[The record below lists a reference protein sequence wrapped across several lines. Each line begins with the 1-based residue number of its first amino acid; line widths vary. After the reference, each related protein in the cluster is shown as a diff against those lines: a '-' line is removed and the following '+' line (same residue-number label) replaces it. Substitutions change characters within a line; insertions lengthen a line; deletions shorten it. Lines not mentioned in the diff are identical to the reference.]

1 MRKLCG
7 YNSCIQNDNW
17 HSAYLCIVLLSP
29 IFEIRTSQFS
39 PEPEPGQAAM
49 KKSLF
54 EKITGAFS
62 SPSRWSFVLTMPVF
76 LLFFNYLMIGPAVFA
91 DWKTFAAATLLNLA
105 LLSVT
110 FSIQQKLHARI
121 ATRYSGLEHTVR
133 RIFILICGHALLSAI
148 FLSIIAALYIQ
159 YQLFGSTLKIS
170 TILLVYFFNLGAITL
185 VIGIQESFYAFS
197 RWKQQE
203 INKER
208 LMKENVNGQLESL
221 KAQISPHF
229 LFNTLNSLSTLIA
242 EDPEKAEQ
250 FVDEMARVYRYLL
263 QTNHASLDEEA
274 FGQLTTL
281 QRELSFIE
289 SYGHL
294 LKTRYGEGMK
304 LYIHVEPDYLSYR
317 IPPMTL
323 QLLVENAVK
332 HNVIRASKPLTIFI
346 LSTQE
351 GQLMVRN
358 NLQKKTFTAGTENL
372 ESTRVGLTNI
382 ITKYKLLNTYKP
394 GLSEPEIESN
404 HEFFTVTLPL
414 IS

>member
-1 MRKLCG
+1 
-7 YNSCIQNDNW
+7 
-17 HSAYLCIVLLSP
+17 
-29 IFEIRTSQFS
+29 
-39 PEPEPGQAAM
+39 M
-49 KKSLF
+49 KKSVF
-54 EKITGAFS
+54 EKFAEAFS
-62 SPSRWSFVLTMPVF
+62 LSSRWSYALTMPVF
-76 LLFFNYLMIGPAVFA
+76 LLFFNYLMIGPGVFA
-91 DWKTFAAATLLNLA
+91 DWKTFTGATLVNLA
-105 LLSVT
+105 ILTVT
-110 FSIQQKLHARI
+110 FSIQSKVQARI
-121 ATRYSGLEHTVR
+121 AKNYAGLDHTVKR
-133 RIFILICGHALLSAI
+133 LFASIGSHAIFSAI
-148 FLSIIAALYIQ
+148 FLAIVATIYLKYR
-159 YQLFGSTLKIS
+159 LFGSTLTIS
-170 TILLVYFFNLGAITL
+170 TVFVVYFFNLGAIIL
-185 VIGIQESFYAFS
+185 VIGIQESFYALS
-197 RWKQQE
+197 HWKQQE
-203 INKER
+203 VNKER
-208 LMKENVNGQLESL
+208 LIKENVSGQLEGL

-242 EDPEKAEQ
+242 EDPEKAEE

-263 QTNHASLDEEA
+263 QTNHASRDDDA

-304 LYIHVEPDYLSYR
+304 LYIHVEAGYLQHR

-358 NLQKKTFTAGTENL
+358 NLQKKTITAGTENF
-372 ESTRVGLTNI
+372 ESTRVGLVNI
-382 ITKYKLLNTYKP
+382 MTKYRLLHAYKP
-394 GLSEPEIESN
+394 ELSEPVIDSN